1 MKFKLKRKPSLR
13 NLLWKIPL
21 TVTEYRMLGLLLI
34 GSLFF
39 SMPGRWC
46 AAQFEIAATV
56 DGQPVNVKRLQLQV
70 GLVLKKTPA
79 EGLKLKIIQAQVL
92 EENIKQRLVFIYLQG
107 SQHKASQAEIDA
119 QSSNLETELIEQKS
133 NLKQYLQKRDIS
145 EAQLRDSLAWD
156 ICWSKYLATYLTD
169 QNLKKYFDQHRRKF
183 DGTQLRVAHVLFQPE
198 DEADP
203 KSWKTAFAKATSVLA
218 DLQNEKIDFEQAVIQ
233 YSSGATKINHGELG
247 WITWRGPM
255 APEFTIASFKLK
267 TGEFSQPVQTS
278 FGFHLINLLEEKP
291 GKIKMEDIR
300 PQVVQGVKRYLFDWL
315 ATKQAKQTKVE
326 FTGNYPFFFF
336 FTKTLCKSAE

>member
-1 MKFKLKRKPSLR
+1 MIGYISLG
-13 NLLWKIPL
+13 
-21 TVTEYRMLGLLLI
+21 MLGLLLI

-133 NLKQYLQKRDIS
+133 NLKQYLPHSCNVVFLSILPLAQFIYSIS
-145 EAQLRDSLAWD
+145 SRYYYSL
-156 ICWSKYLATYLTD
+156 
-169 QNLKKYFDQHRRKF
+169 
-183 DGTQLRVAHVLFQPE
+183 
-198 DEADP
+198 
-203 KSWKTAFAKATSVLA
+203 
-218 DLQNEKIDFEQAVIQ
+218 
-233 YSSGATKINHGELG
+233 
-247 WITWRGPM
+247 
-255 APEFTIASFKLK
+255 
-267 TGEFSQPVQTS
+267 
-278 FGFHLINLLEEKP
+278 LL
-291 GKIKMEDIR
+291 
-300 PQVVQGVKRYLFDWL
+300 
-315 ATKQAKQTKVE
+315 
-326 FTGNYPFFFF
+326 FFFKKIVF
-336 FTKTLCKSAE
+336 ISCSL